1 MKKVFALLA
10 MALVMIPMVSCADS
24 EEDEHNAEVAQQ
36 LKGVFNDNSI
46 IDQDFWMEGN
56 LTQHTGAGVITI
68 DVEKDNKV
76 KLSGYIKA
84 TGQVVDNQLVLD
96 DQEGK
101 QGYVRYKTTFSRP
114 DLTNL
119 DEIEFTQ
126 TILGTSQERDDV
138 APKPFKTI
146 VRHKLIRIQE

>member
-10 MALVMIPMVSCADS
+10 MALITIPMVSCADS
-24 EEDEHNAEVAQQ
+24 EEDERNAEVAQQ

-96 DQEGK
+96 NQEGK

-138 APKPFKTI
+138 TPKPFKTI